1 MNAAAFASKHDIA
14 ATAADVSRIRS
25 ALDRF
30 YAAVAAATPVADS
43 YIQIHAGE
51 AIRAS
56 FLQHNP
62 LSGEGHGVALT
73 LAEMPA
79 AWPPKYCAS
88 VAYHLAPL
96 LDEVLNS

>member
-1 MNAAAFASKHDIA
+1 MKALEFATKHDIA

-43 YIQIHAGE
+43 YIQLHAGQ
-51 AIRAS
+51 AIRGF

-62 LSGEGHGVALT
+62 LSGQGHGVALA

-96 LDEVLNS
+96 LDEVINS